1 MNDERN
7 SPGETPRIGWRE
19 WLAIILCALFFF
31 DVVRLIYNDH
41 MSPSSVSNRSFF
53 RPALGIA
60 GVLGTY
66 AVWRFRPLPLFLRV
80 LGWLFATVIL
90 YLGIRFA
97 LILLNASIGEL
108 FK

>member
-1 MNDERN
+1 MNDQRT
-7 SPGETPRIGWRE
+7 SPKETPRIGWRE

-60 GVLGTY
+60 GVLSTC
-66 AVWRFRPLPLFLRV
+66 AVWRFRSLPLFVRV
-80 LGWLFATVIL
+80 LGWLFATSIL
-90 YLGIRFA
+90 YLGIGFA
-97 LILLNASIGEL
+97 LILLSASIGEL